1 MKEQNSNSKLEGA
14 LHWQQ
19 ARLDLSEEYSEP
31 PIILKVDDS
40 IICTLGNFSASAGKE
55 KSKKTFNVSALTAS
69 LLSGKQVL
77 NYTPMPLIGR
87 NKVLYIDTEQSNFH
101 CKKVARRILYLAGL
115 EEVDFSERLIFL
127 ALRRYSPEERIN
139 LIEQAIYDNSDIFL
153 VIIDGL
159 RDLVLDINNAT
170 EATIIM
176 SKLQKW
182 TDECNIHIHNVLHLN
197 KGDDNTR
204 GHLGTEL
211 NNKAETI
218 LQITKSIEDKHVST
232 VSSRTIRDID
242 FDDFAFCINVD
253 GLPELLENYTSSSS
267 VNKAFTYD
275 ELSEEEHRTALGL
288 VFEAE
293 AQLGYGEL
301 IDKLQICYKE
311 ATGIALGVGKT
322 KKLKV
327 FLSNKRMI
335 VQVGKKYEFN
345 KDFYY

>member
-1 MKEQNSNSKLEGA
+1 MNNNESPKA

-19 ARLDLSEEYSEP
+19 ARLNLNEEYSEP

-55 KSKKTFNVSALTAS
+55 KSKKTFNVSALTAC
-69 LLSGKQVL
+69 LLSGKRVL
-77 NYTPMPLIGR
+77 NYSPMPLGER
-87 NKVLYIDTEQSNFH
+87 NKVLYVDTEQSNFH

-115 EEVDFSERLIFL
+115 EESEFADRLIFL
-127 ALRRYSPEERIN
+127 ALRRYSPQDRIE
-139 LIEQAIYDNSDIFL
+139 LIEQAIYDNPDMFL

-159 RDLVLDINNAT
+159 RDLVQDINNPT
-170 EATIIM
+170 EATTIM

-182 TDECNIHIHNVLHLN
+182 TDERNIHIHNVLHLN

-218 LQITKSIEDKHVST
+218 LQITKSVEDKNTSIVSPKT
-232 VSSRTIRDID
+232 VRDID
-242 FDDFAFCINVD
+242 FDDFAFCINNQ
-253 GLPELLENYTSSSS
+253 GLPELLENYTSSSPVS
-267 VNKAFTYD
+267 KPFSYD
-275 ELSEEEHRTALGL
+275 ELSEDEHRVALKL
-288 VFEAE
+288 AFKPN
-293 AQLGYGEL
+293 AQLGYSEL
-301 IDKLQICYKE
+301 IERLQKCYKE
-311 ATGIALGVGKT
+311 ATGIDLGIGRT

-335 VQVGKKYEFN
+335 VQVDKKYEFN

>member
-1 MKEQNSNSKLEGA
+1 MEKKNTASEDSKLN
-14 LHWQQ
+14 WKQ
-19 ARLDLSEEYSEP
+19 ARLNLLEEYSEP

-69 LLSGKQVL
+69 LLSGKQIL
-77 NYTPMPLIGR
+77 NYSPIPLSGR
-87 NKVLYIDTEQSNFH
+87 NKVLYVDTEQSNFH
-101 CKKVARRILYLAGL
+101 CKKVAFRILRLAGL
-115 EEVDFSERLIFL
+115 DESEFSDRLIFL
-127 ALRRYSPEERIN
+127 ALRRYSPQERLE
-139 LIEQAIYDNSDIFL
+139 LIEQAIYDNPDIFL

-170 EATIIM
+170 EATIVM

-182 TDECNIHIHNVLHLN
+182 TDEQNIHIHNVLHLN

-218 LQITKSIEDKHVST
+218 LQITKSIEDKNVST
-232 VSSRTIRDID
+232 VSSKTIRDID
-242 FDDFAFCINVD
+242 FDDFAFCINNQ
-253 GLPELLENYTSSSS
+253 GLPELLENYTNSC
-267 VNKAFTYD
+267 VNKPFTYD
-275 ELSEEEHRTALGL
+275 ELSENEHRIALEL
-288 VFEAE
+288 VFGSEG
-293 AQLGYGEL
+293 QLGYSEL
-301 IDKLQICYKE
+301 IDKLQKCYKE
-311 ATGIALGVGKT
+311 TADISLGIGKT

-335 VQVGKKYEFN
+335 IQVGKKYQFN

>member
-1 MKEQNSNSKLEGA
+1 MNNESSKV

-55 KSKKTFNVSALTAS
+55 KSKKTFNVSALTAC

-77 NYTPMPLIGR
+77 NYSPMPLVGR
-87 NKVLYIDTEQSNFH
+87 NKVLYVDTEQSNFH
-101 CKKVARRILYLAGL
+101 CKKVARRILYLAGIV
-115 EEVDFSERLIFL
+115 ESEFSDRLIFL
-127 ALRRYSPEERIN
+127 ALRRYSPQERIE
-139 LIEQAIYDNSDIFL
+139 LIEQAIYDNPDVFL

-159 RDLVLDINNAT
+159 RDLVQDINNPT
-170 EATIIM
+170 EATTIM
-176 SKLQKW
+176 YKLQKW
-182 TDECNIHIHNVLHLN
+182 TDEQNIHIHNVLHLN

-218 LQITKSIEDKHVST
+218 LQITKSVDDKNTSIVSPK
-232 VSSRTIRDID
+232 SIRDID
-242 FDDFAFCINVD
+242 FEDFAFCINEQ
-253 GLPELLENYTSSSS
+253 GLPELLENYAKSSS
-267 VNKAFTYD
+267 VNKAFGYD
-275 ELSEEEHRTALGL
+275 ELSEDEHRTALEL
-288 VFEAE
+288 VFEADP
-293 AQLGYGEL
+293 QLGYNEL
-301 IDKLQICYKE
+301 VERLQKCYKE
-311 ATGIALGVGKT
+311 ATGIKLGIGKT

-345 KDFYY
+345 KDFYF